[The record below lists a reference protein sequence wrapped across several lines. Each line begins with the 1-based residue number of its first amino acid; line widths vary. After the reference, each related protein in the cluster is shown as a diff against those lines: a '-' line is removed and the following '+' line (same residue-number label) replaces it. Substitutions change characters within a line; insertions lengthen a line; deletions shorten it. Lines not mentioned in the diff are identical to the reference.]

1 MCIRD
6 RDSGGPLFDMNGDVI
21 GIHSRIGQTL
31 ADNLHV
37 PADIYSEKWDLMTAG
52 VIINRRGTLG
62 FSVVDQTNEIKKVEP
77 KGPADKAGMKVG
89 DIVIKAG
96 RTKISD
102 KQELAEA
109 MDVWP
114 NKIIKLVVQRGDK
127 EKQLKLKVAKKGF

>member
-1 MCIRD
+1 
-6 RDSGGPLFDMNGDVI
+6 
-21 GIHSRIGQTL
+21 
-31 ADNLHV
+31 
-37 PADIYSEKWDLMTAG
+37 
-52 VIINRRGTLG
+52 
-62 FSVVDQTNEIKKVEP
+62 
-77 KGPADKAGMKVG
+77 MKVG